1 MVDPAEQFWGGTP
14 AAESGHYRFRTKQV
28 YLPCRIVRIR
38 KSSTHKRVKLVATE
52 PAALF
57 RSFSPRV
64 HSVCAAQYFSSS
76 PLQPR
81 RVGFSTSAG

>member
-38 KSSTHKRVKLVATE
+38 KSSTHKRVKLVATD
-52 PAALF
+52 